1 MKLRYKYRIYPNKQ
15 QEQQMLSVGGSVRFV
30 FNHFLRRNIDQYQ
43 IDKKFIWYYDMTS
56 ELTSL
61 KKDKIWLTETYA
73 QVLQQSLKD
82 LDQALKN
89 IKRGLGFPK
98 FKSKYTTP
106 ASFRYQQHTSI
117 ADSHLKLPKIGL
129 IKIKL
134 HRELPSK
141 YTGVTI
147 TRDNIGNW
155 FASFVIEKQEKDLIQ
170 KPKTKIG
177 VDVNSEFT
185 ALSDNQLIRNPRPL
199 KANKDNLKKLQR
211 RLARQKKNSNR
222 YKKTKRI
229 LAKLHMNIANIRKDA
244 NHKLSNRIA
253 KDYDLVSIETLRI
266 EEMKKK
272 SKPAAKAIA
281 DTGWSSFLSM
291 LAYKCQLFGHHFV
304 KISQW
309 LPSSKTCSAC
319 GNKQDIPLKIRI
331 YNCSCGLTLHR
342 DVNAAINIGNW
353 GYQDWMC
360 NSKSGWE
367 SPKVPVDS
375 FLEILASD
383 GVSSSDMKREAVAL

>member
-1 MKLRYKYRIYPNKQ
+1 MK
-15 QEQQMLSVGGSVRFV
+15 
-30 FNHFLRRNIDQYQ
+30 
-43 IDKKFIWYYDMTS
+43 
-56 ELTSL
+56 
-61 KKDKIWLTETYA
+61 
-73 QVLQQSLKD
+73 
-82 LDQALKN
+82 
-89 IKRGLGFPK
+89 
-98 FKSKYTTP
+98 
-106 ASFRYQQHTSI
+106 
-117 ADSHLKLPKIGL
+117 
-129 IKIKL
+129 
-134 HRELPSK
+134 
-141 YTGVTI
+141 
-147 TRDNIGNW
+147 
-155 FASFVIEKQEKDLIQ
+155 
-170 KPKTKIG
+170 
-177 VDVNSEFT
+177 
-185 ALSDNQLIRNPRPL
+185 
-199 KANKDNLKKLQR
+199 
-211 RLARQKKNSNR
+211 
-222 YKKTKRI
+222 
-229 LAKLHMNIANIRKDA
+229 IANIRKDA

-291 LAYKCQLFGHHFV
+291 LAYKCQLFGHHFF

-383 GVSSSDMKREAVAL
+383 GVSSSDMKREVVVL